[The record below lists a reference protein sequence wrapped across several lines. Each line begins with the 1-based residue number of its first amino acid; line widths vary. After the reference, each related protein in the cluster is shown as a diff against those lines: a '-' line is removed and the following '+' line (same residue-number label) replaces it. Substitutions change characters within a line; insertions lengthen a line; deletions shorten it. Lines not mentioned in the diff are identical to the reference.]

1 MKHLLLNIAFLS
13 LFHKFNFF
21 KFFGKKKGN
30 EAQFSENEP
39 CYNCGAI
46 LENRYCPNCG
56 QDRLAGLPRTF
67 KQMASAFFTIIFYD
81 KAWNTVIK
89 LLFKPGFLSTEYVAR
104 RITPYTQPFKM
115 FWVMLLIFT
124 IVFSLKDTTTVKVT
138 KRNDNKFLL
147 RETKKIESRTDDI
160 EQILT
165 IDISE
170 LVSKNDINT
179 DSLIDEEGKN
189 TISDTTIEE
198 ESILPKKDTE
208 ESGIS
213 DYSHYFPYFML
224 LIIPIFAALLKLFFR
239 KEKYAFSI
247 HLIFTIHLH
256 TFFFFLITLNRA
268 INLTLTS
275 SFSENDLYTKLN
287 YLIILLSIISYS
299 IIAAIKFY
307 SNRKK
312 IGVIFRMFLIGLFY
326 FIAFFV
332 VILFILMVTAFA
344 FGVEAIHIG

>member
-21 KFFGKKKGN
+21 KFFGRKQTN
-30 EAQFSENEP
+30 ETHFSENEP

-104 RITPYTQPFKM
+104 RIAPYTQPFKM
-115 FWVMLLIFT
+115 FWVMLLAFT
-124 IVFSLKDTTTVKVT
+124 IVFSLEDGTTIKVI
-138 KRNDNKFLL
+138 KRDDNKILQKSN
-147 RETKKIESRTDDI
+147 EKIEGKTDDI

-170 LVSKNDINT
+170 LVSKNN
-179 DSLIDEEGKN
+179 DSKN
-189 TISDTTIEE
+189 IISETVTEE
-198 ESILPKKDTE
+198 ENILPEKETE
-208 ESGIS
+208 ESGII
-213 DYSHYFPYFML
+213 DYSQYFPYFML

-239 KEKYAFSI
+239 KEKYAFSL

-256 TFFFFLITLNRA
+256 TFFFFLITLNRT
-268 INLTLTS
+268 INLTLAS
-275 SFSENDLYTKLN
+275 AFSDNDLYLKLN
-287 YLIILLSIISYS
+287 SLIIFLTIIIYS
-299 IIAAIKFY
+299 ISAAIKFY

-312 IGVIFRMFLIGLFY
+312 FSVIFRMFLIGLFY
-326 FIAFFV
+326 FIAFFIV
-332 VILFILMVTAFA
+332 LLLIILAIGLL
-344 FGVEAIHIG
+344 FGFKEIQI